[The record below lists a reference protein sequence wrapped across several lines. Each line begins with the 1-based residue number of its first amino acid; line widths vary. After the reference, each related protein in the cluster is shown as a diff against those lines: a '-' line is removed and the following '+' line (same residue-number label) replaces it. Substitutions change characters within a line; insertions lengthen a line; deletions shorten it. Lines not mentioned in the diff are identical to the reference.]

1 MINTT
6 KFLNVLRLFEHV
18 VELNY
23 SPTEL
28 KIKVRDNLLNEVEK
42 LKHQIN
48 EVDLGEETPELAEG
62 VKNALKEL

>member
-18 VELNY
+18 AELNY

-42 LKHQIN
+42 LKQQIN
-48 EVDLGEETPELAEG
+48 EVDLGEEIPEIIHG
-62 VKNALKEL
+62 TNNALKDL

>member
-18 VELNY
+18 AELNY

-28 KIKVRDNLLNEVEK
+28 KIKVRDNLLDEVER
-42 LKHQIN
+42 LKQQIN
-48 EVDLGEETPELAEG
+48 EVDLGEETHKLFEG
-62 VKNALKEL
+62 TNNALKNL

>member
-18 VELNY
+18 AELNY

-28 KIKVRDNLLNEVEK
+28 KIKVRDMVLNEVER
-42 LKHQIN
+42 LKDQIN
-48 EVDLGEETPELAEG
+48 EVDLGE
-62 VKNALKEL
+62 